1 MRGFGSTLLAGVST
15 IAGAAMGG
23 APVKP
28 PMELNGNAQLNCAA
42 RARARAR
49 ALVFIISVKCGL
61 SIARTFV

>member
-28 PMELNGNAQLNCAA
+28 PMELNGNAQLSCA
-42 RARARAR
+42 ARARAR
-49 ALVFIISVKCGL
+49 ALVFIIPVKCGL